1 MATMER
7 EAEIGRSRLRELLRK
22 TGGVHNG
29 HPVID
34 LVLRNNATGMKEF
47 LDRHEGILHQLRTVA
62 TE

>member
-1 MATMER
+1 MER
-7 EAEIGRSRLRELLRK
+7 EAEIGRSRLRELLRN

-47 LDRHEGILHQLRTVA
+47 LDRHEGLLHQLRT
-62 TE
+62 

>member
-7 EAEIGRSRLRELLRK
+7 EAEIGRSRLRELLRN

-47 LDRHEGILHQLRTVA
+47 LDRHEGLLHQLRT
-62 TE
+62 